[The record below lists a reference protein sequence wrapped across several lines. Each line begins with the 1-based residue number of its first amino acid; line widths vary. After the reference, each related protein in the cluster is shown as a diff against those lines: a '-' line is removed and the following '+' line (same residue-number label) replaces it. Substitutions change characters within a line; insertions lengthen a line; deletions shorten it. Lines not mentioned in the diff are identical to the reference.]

1 MSQRPDEAGPAAAAT
16 PTANGANRISAFTA
30 MIGIGVIGA
39 SMPFLMPIFVGAMI
53 DHLGFSARDAGLIAA
68 VELTSMGAAT
78 LTMTVLVNR
87 WNRRAIVF
95 AGLAI
100 FLIGNLLASLV
111 GSGADAFLPLAI
123 ARALS
128 GMGSGI
134 LLSTMKATVA
144 ATRNPVRIFGIYSIV
159 LLVVASVAF
168 PSMPLVLAKWGTTG
182 AYLVA
187 ATLVLPGLALL
198 RWFPPRGL
206 APAVREGGERPVVWP
221 VLLALVAM
229 LVYFIAQGSVW
240 AYLERMGVAS
250 GLDVAVVGKILGGAA
265 LAGMAGAALVSWLNV
280 RIGRAKPV
288 FFGVLCSVASLLL
301 LVQGWGAEAYAVA
314 AMTLNLTFFFSGPY
328 LLGTMAALDTQGRVV
343 VMGLVMQSIGGAAG
357 PALAGLIIVGDNYLS
372 VGWLGIIC
380 YVLSL
385 AMFLP
390 VMLRLDRGKG
400 GNAAEPVMAE

>member
-1 MSQRPDEAGPAAAAT
+1 MSHLNPDPVAPA
-16 PTANGANRISAFTA
+16 ANGANRISAFTA

-87 WNRRAIVF
+87 WNRQAIVLG
-95 AGLAI
+95 GLAI
-100 FLIGNLLASLV
+100 FLIGNLAASA
-111 GSGADAFLPLAI
+111 ADAFLPLAI
-123 ARALS
+123 ARTLS
-128 GMGSGI
+128 GLGSGI

-168 PSMPLVLAKWGTTG
+168 PTMPLVLARWGTTG

-187 ATLVLPGLALL
+187 ATLVLPGLVLL

-206 APAVREGGERPVVWP
+206 APAAREGGERPVIWP
-221 VLLALVAM
+221 VLLALSAM
-229 LVYFIAQGSVW
+229 LVYFVAQGSVW

-301 LVQGWGAEAYAVA
+301 LVQGMGAEAYAVA

-328 LLGTMAALDTQGRVV
+328 LLGAMAALDTQGRVV

-357 PALAGLIIVGDNYLS
+357 PALAGLIIIGDNYLS
-372 VGWLGIIC
+372 VGWLGIVC

-385 AMFLP
+385 ALFLP
-390 VMLRLDRGKG
+390 VMLRLDRGTDASTAEPA
-400 GNAAEPVMAE
+400 AAE

>member
-1 MSQRPDEAGPAAAAT
+1 MSRLNPDKAAPAAAA
-16 PTANGANRISAFTA
+16 AEANRISAFVA

-87 WNRRAIVF
+87 WNRRAIVLG
-95 AGLAI
+95 GLVI
-100 FLIGNLLASLV
+100 FLIGNLAASV
-111 GSGADAFLPLAI
+111 ADAFLPLAI
-123 ARALS
+123 ARTLS
-128 GMGSGI
+128 GLGSGI

-159 LLVVASVAF
+159 LLVVASAVF
-168 PSMPLVLAKWGTTG
+168 PTMPLVLAKWGTSG

-187 ATLVLPGLALL
+187 ATLILPGLVLL

-206 APAVREGGERPVVWP
+206 APAPVREGGERLVNWP
-221 VLLALVAM
+221 MLLALSAM
-229 LVYFIAQGSVW
+229 LVYFVAQGSVW

-250 GLDVAVVGKILGGAA
+250 GLDVGVVGKILGGAA

-301 LVQGWGAEAYAVA
+301 LVQGMGAEAYVVA
-314 AMTLNLTFFFSGPY
+314 AMTLNLAFFFSGPY
-328 LLGTMAALDTQGRVV
+328 LLGAMAALDTQGRVV

-357 PALAGLIIVGDNYLS
+357 PALAGLIIIGDNYLS

-385 AMFLP
+385 ALFLP
-390 VMLRLDRGKG
+390 VMLRLDRGTG
-400 GNAAEPVMAE
+400 ATAAEPAVAR

>member
-1 MSQRPDEAGPAAAAT
+1 MSRQNPDEAAPATPAADD
-16 PTANGANRISAFTA
+16 PNRISAFTA

-39 SMPFLMPIFVGAMI
+39 SMPFLMPIFVGAMV

-78 LTMTVLVNR
+78 LAMTLLVHK
-87 WNRRAIVF
+87 WNRQAIVLS
-95 AGLAI
+95 GLAI
-100 FLIGNLLASLV
+100 FLIGNLAASA
-111 GSGADAFLPLAI
+111 ADAFLPLAI

-144 ATRNPVRIFGIYSIV
+144 ATRNPVRIFGIYSMA

-168 PSMPLVLAKWGTTG
+168 PTMPLILAKWGTTG

-187 ATLVLPGLALL
+187 ATLILPGLVLL

-206 APAVREGGERPVVWP
+206 APAAREGGKRPVVWP
-221 VLLALVAM
+221 VLLALSAM
-229 LVYFIAQGSVW
+229 LVYFVAQGSVW

-301 LVQGWGAEAYAVA
+301 LVQGMGAEAYAVA

-328 LLGTMAALDTQGRVV
+328 LLGAMAALDTQGRVV

-357 PALAGLIIVGDNYLS
+357 PALAGFIIVGENYLS

-385 AMFLP
+385 ALFLP
-390 VMLRLDRGKG
+390 VLLRLDRGTSASTAEPA
-400 GNAAEPVMAE
+400 AAE